1 MPRPALGAV
10 SEPVKQLSLS
20 LLVLQHTIAFSVV
33 GMPVPLVLTA
43 FHTLPRQILN
53 NNNNNNNNVKMIT
66 ITIFF

>member
-10 SEPVKQLSLS
+10 SEPVEQPSLS

-43 FHTLPRQILN
+43 FHTLPR
-53 NNNNNNNNVKMIT
+53 
-66 ITIFF
+66 